1 GLHRFLRLDCKF
13 VECHILISFLNV
25 ILFYFLLSG
34 FSSSGLSALDDAS
47 ALLASGIA
55 IRGCE

>member
-1 GLHRFLRLDCKF
+1 M
-13 VECHILISFLNV
+13 SYLNLLSKYY
-25 ILFYFLLSG
+25 LFYFLLSG

-47 ALLASGIA
+47 ALLASGIV